1 MKTKI
6 FAAIAFMML
15 GLSLNANAQRLS
27 YPAFHMGIRGGATL
41 NVDTDRGDPGA
52 FPTIGIGMD
61 FRVAPIPLYLETGA
75 FYMNKLVDLGPNHD
89 KDEED
94 LHHDHY
100 IYAPLLA
107 SYHLYLSDKFCLQ
120 PFAGVTL
127 GYLTESEMV
136 EVAARVGVGLNFG
149 RLYSNLGL
157 DVSLTNHEWY
167 DHYSGYTTPSQYV
180 TLFWTIGVNWA
191 GSR

>member
-6 FAAIAFMML
+6 FAVIAFMML

-27 YPAFHMGIRGGATL
+27 YPRFHMGIRGGGTV
-41 NVDTDRGDPGA
+41 NVDTDRGEPGV

-61 FRVAPIPLYLETGA
+61 FRLAPIPLYLETGA
-75 FYMNKLVDLGPNHD
+75 FYMNKMVDLGSNHD
-89 KDEED
+89 KDYD
-94 LHHDHY
+94 DTYNDHY

-107 SYHLYLSDKFCLQ
+107 SYHIYLSDKFCLQ

-127 GYLTESEMV
+127 GYLTESEML
-136 EVAARVGVGLNFG
+136 EAAARVGIGMNFG
-149 RLYSNLGL
+149 RLYSNMGL
-157 DVSLTNHEWY
+157 DVSLTKHEWE
-167 DHYSGYTTPSQYV
+167 DSGSYYTPAQYV